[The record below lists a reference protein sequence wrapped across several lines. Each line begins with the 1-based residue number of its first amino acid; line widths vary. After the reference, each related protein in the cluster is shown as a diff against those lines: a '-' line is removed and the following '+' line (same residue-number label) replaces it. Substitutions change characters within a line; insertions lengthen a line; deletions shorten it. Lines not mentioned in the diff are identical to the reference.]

1 MMDFSAVQIAM
12 VLVIALLVFG
22 PHKLPEIGRQ
32 VGRGL
37 REARRQVSEVGDRF
51 TGDLTDEPD
60 HGSPASRTAAATS
73 DTPATTDA
81 ARTDDDADLLD
92 GVVITT
98 PSDDPHAG
106 AADDDADLLGGVM
119 TTTSGGVDPADAVV
133 SVGDGAPGHPLP

>member
-51 TGDLTDEPD
+51 IGEPD
-60 HGSPASRTAAATS
+60 HEPDGTSASRTTATSGTHGNTGAAT
-73 DTPATTDA
+73 
-81 ARTDDDADLLD
+81 
-92 GVVITT
+92 
-98 PSDDPHAG
+98 
-106 AADDDADLLGGVM
+106 ADDDADLLGVVAVAAAPDDPDAGASGDHADDLLSDAM
-119 TTTSGGVDPADAVV
+119 TTSSGGTDAMVP
-133 SVGDGAPGHPLP
+133 VGDGAPGHTRS